1 MREPHIDIDG
11 WCLEDG
17 EERHHAAPGTFWIPD
32 RARRENLQPGDLAKL
47 IFSVRIDNPEDPI
60 AVERMWVI
68 VRERVPGGYMGV
80 LDNDPTSIEE
90 NDELWSG
97 IELPFAARHIINI
110 EQGNEN
116 TIRALAELPKRRWQ
130 TLTGV

>member
-1 MREPHIDIDG
+1 
-11 WCLEDG
+11 
-17 EERHHAAPGTFWIPD
+17 
-32 RARRENLQPGDLAKL
+32 
-47 IFSVRIDNPEDPI
+47 
-60 AVERMWVI
+60 MWVI